1 MRVCW
6 PLICK
11 RLLPM
16 SVSAIFRTINFFFYK
31 VFFKYK
37 GDRESF

>member
-6 PLICK
+6 PLMCK

-16 SVSAIFRTINFFFYK
+16 SVSAIFRTINFFFNK
-31 VFFKYK
+31 VLSKYK
-37 GDRESF
+37 ADRESF